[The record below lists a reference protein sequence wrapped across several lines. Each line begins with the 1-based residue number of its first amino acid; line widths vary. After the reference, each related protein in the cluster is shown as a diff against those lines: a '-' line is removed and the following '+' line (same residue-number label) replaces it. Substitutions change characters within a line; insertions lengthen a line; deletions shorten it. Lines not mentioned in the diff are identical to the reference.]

1 MNWLELTPQQRGR
14 TLTNMQMYGDK
25 FAQSLAI
32 ACFSADPINE
42 RKLMSAFPVLVSQY
56 FNFKVPA

>member
-14 TLTNMQMYGDK
+14 TLTYMQMYGDK
-25 FAQSLAI
+25 FVQALAI
-32 ACFSADPINE
+32 ACLSADPINE